1 MPRIVAVLDRLKQR
15 DVTQV
20 GIGACP
26 VATCSFRYCSAG
38 SWLGVDGRVP
48 RTLVCQGGRLLLL
61 YALDLQAVTFQPPY
75 AHPHALFGSLPPF
88 SLLQHQ
94 DYTYYGLA
102 SPWLQV
108 KCLRVLQYFPP
119 PEEPSVRRTL
129 VDVVKRI
136 LGGALHSL
144 GLFVVLLLPVVLHGV
159 HALDVR
165 IGRSVWRP

>member
-1 MPRIVAVLDRLKQR
+1 MHARWLHVHLDTVVQEAGCVLMD
-15 DVTQV
+15 
-20 GIGACP
+20 AC
-26 VATCSFRYCSAG
+26 
-38 SWLGVDGRVP
+38 RVP
-48 RTLVCQGGRLLLL
+48 WFVKMDACCCCTLL
-61 YALDLQAVTFQPPY
+61 TFKPSPFNP
-75 AHPHALFGSLPPF
+75 HPHIPHALLGSLPPS
-88 SLLQHQ
+88 SLVQHQ

-136 LGGALHSL
+136 LGGALLSL

>member
-1 MPRIVAVLDRLKQR
+1 M
-15 DVTQV
+15 
-20 GIGACP
+20 
-26 VATCSFRYCSAG
+26 
-38 SWLGVDGRVP
+38 P

-61 YALDLQAVTFQPPY
+61 YALDLQAVTFLP
-75 AHPHALFGSLPPF
+75 HTHIPHALFGSLPPF

-136 LGGALHSL
+136 LGGATRWDCLLCSCCLLCCMVSTHSM
-144 GLFVVLLLPVVLHGV
+144 
-159 HALDVR
+159 R
-165 IGRSVWRP
+165 IGRLVWRP